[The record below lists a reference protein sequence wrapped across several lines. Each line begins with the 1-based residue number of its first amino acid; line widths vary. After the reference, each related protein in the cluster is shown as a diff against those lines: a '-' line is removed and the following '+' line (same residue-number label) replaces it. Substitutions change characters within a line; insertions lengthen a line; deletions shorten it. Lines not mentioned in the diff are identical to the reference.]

1 MRADTEK
8 LILEKGAKLVR
19 KNGFNRTSLKM
30 ILDEAGVPKGS
41 FYYYFETKEV
51 FGIKLIE
58 YLHSS
63 IIPVFASVANADSSD
78 LEPLDRLKAFFGY
91 FRTTFTSEEIMSGCP
106 IGNISQEMAALNP
119 RFRAK
124 LTEVFKDI
132 TSPIAQCLQQ
142 AVDQGS
148 LSGDTDPAE
157 LADFIVNSWQGALI
171 ALKVRNTAEPLLTFE
186 KYVFDHLLKPERPA
200 EQEPEKTGP

>member
-1 MRADTEK
+1 MTADTEK

-19 KNGFNRTSLKM
+19 KNGFNNTSLRM
-30 ILDEAGVPKGS
+30 ILDAAGVPKGS

-51 FGIKLIE
+51 FGLKLIE
-58 YLHSS
+58 YLHHS
-63 IIPVFASVANADSSD
+63 IIPVFADLANADSSD

-119 RFRAK
+119 RFRAR
-124 LTEVFKDI
+124 LTKVFDDI

-142 AVDQGS
+142 AMDQGS
-148 LSGDTDPAE
+148 LSQNMDAAE

-171 ALKVRNTAEPLLTFE
+171 ALKVRNTADPLITFE
-186 KYVFDHLLKPERPA
+186 KYVFEQLLKPEFPA
-200 EQEPEKTGP
+200 KK